1 MLASNQISSLDSL
14 PTGPSAKILRP
25 ADAEAWQEGC
35 RFLAAVREAAG
46 RVEENARK
54 TCADAYVKGYAEGRT
69 AGAVEACRLVR
80 DTAAKVDRYLATLEH
95 EIGGL
100 ALNIVRRVLGEI
112 DPAEL
117 VARAATQALVEFRQ
131 EKSVRVTVH
140 PTAIDRVNAAL
151 AALAPGGVATTVESD
166 PALGEDACIVSTDFA
181 VVDASIE
188 AQLRAFATGLGSGER
203 DARS

>member
-1 MLASNQISSLDSL
+1 EASQ
-14 PTGPSAKILRP
+14 
-25 ADAEAWQEGC
+25 
-35 RFLAAVREAAG
+35 
-46 RVEENARK
+46 
-54 TCADAYVKGYAEGRT
+54 
-69 AGAVEACRLVR
+69 LVR

-95 EIGGL
+95 EIGAL
-100 ALNIVRRVLGEI
+100 ALHVVRRVLGEI
-112 DPAEL
+112 DVGEL
-117 VARAATQALVEFRQ
+117 VARTATQALVEFRQ

-151 AALAPGGVATTVESD
+151 AALPAGGVARTVESA
-166 PALGEDACIVSTDFA
+166 PALGEGACVVSTDFA